1 MNQDNVS
8 EFSDISSGDSCFSDL
23 ALYVGLVQRIIGYE
37 SG

>member
-1 MNQDNVS
+1 MCQSLVTFLPA
-8 EFSDISSGDSCFSDL
+8 ESCFSEL